1 MAIVKCVHG
10 APCSGKTTYVRNNAG
25 KNDIV
30 WDYDSIRKA
39 LTLGEDH
46 SQGSEAQ
53 NQMVN
58 KLRYTFAKAA
68 FDSEADTAWFI
79 CTYPN
84 DFVKELLGDGA
95 EYIQMDATR
104 EECLERLENDD
115 TRPDKDF
122 MRELING
129 YYDGNP
135 GIDRRSQMN
144 PDREYRSMEMRIFQ
158 PEETEEKSYMVEGYA
173 STFEPYTL
181 FTRDG
186 VDYKERIE
194 PTAFDEADLTDVVFR
209 VDHEG
214 RVYARSSAGT
224 VEIWHDEHGLG
235 QRTDLSKTQAA
246 RELFADIEAGNYP
259 KMSFAFT
266 VAENGDSFDRET
278 HTRTISRIAKVFD
291 VSPVSFPAN
300 PGTQLSV
307 STRAYFDGVIEME
320 QAERLEEE
328 RREKQKQLI
337 KLLTEV

>member
-1 MAIVKCVHG
+1 
-10 APCSGKTTYVRNNAG
+10 
-25 KNDIV
+25 
-30 WDYDSIRKA
+30 
-39 LTLGEDH
+39 
-46 SQGSEAQ
+46 
-53 NQMVN
+53 
-58 KLRYTFAKAA
+58 
-68 FDSEADTAWFI
+68 
-79 CTYPN
+79 
-84 DFVKELLGDGA
+84 
-95 EYIQMDATR
+95 
-104 EECLERLENDD
+104 
-115 TRPDKDF
+115 
-122 MRELING
+122 
-129 YYDGNP
+129 
-135 GIDRRSQMN
+135 MN

-158 PEETEEKSYMVEGYA
+158 PEEIEEKSYMVEGYA

-266 VAENGDSFDRET
+266 VAEGGDTFDRET